1 MKAPEV
7 VQRYASTMLEAAF
20 ESSSQEAVRT
30 DIDGLLATLDAAGDL
45 EAFLADRMVPSP
57 AKEQVVQQLFG
68 GRVQELTTNF
78 LLLLVQR
85 RRILLVREIL
95 EACVRMFDE
104 RTGIV
109 EAEVRSAVAL
119 SSEQEER
126 LRQQLAGYTGK
137 IVKLRTSVDQRIRGG
152 MVARIG
158 DTVFDGSLTT
168 QLQRLHRRLA
178 GA

>member
-1 MKAPEV
+1 
-7 VQRYASTMLEAAF
+7 ML
-20 ESSSQEAVRT
+20 
-30 DIDGLLATLDAAGDL
+30 
-45 EAFLADRMVPSP
+45 
-57 AKEQVVQQLFG
+57 
-68 GRVQELTTNF
+68 
-78 LLLLVQR
+78 
-85 RRILLVREIL
+85 
-95 EACVRMFDE
+95 DE

-119 SSEQEER
+119 SPEQEER

-137 IVKLRTSVDQRIRGG
+137 IVKLRTGVDARIRGG

>member
-1 MKAPEV
+1 
-7 VQRYASTMLEAAF
+7 ML
-20 ESSSQEAVRT
+20 
-30 DIDGLLATLDAAGDL
+30 
-45 EAFLADRMVPSP
+45 
-57 AKEQVVQQLFG
+57 
-68 GRVQELTTNF
+68 
-78 LLLLVQR
+78 
-85 RRILLVREIL
+85 
-95 EACVRMFDE
+95 DE

-119 SSEQEER
+119 SPEQEER

-137 IVKLRTSVDQRIRGG
+137 IVKLRTSVDARIRGG